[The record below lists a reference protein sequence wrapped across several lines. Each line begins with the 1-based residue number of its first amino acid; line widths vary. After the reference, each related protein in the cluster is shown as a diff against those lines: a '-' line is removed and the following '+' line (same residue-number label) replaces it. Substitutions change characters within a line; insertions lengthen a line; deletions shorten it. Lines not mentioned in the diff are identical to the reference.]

1 MPIAKEGLR
10 EIVAATVVL
19 GALGACGAWLAWPA
33 AIPFAIL
40 WLWVIS
46 FFRDPRR
53 ERHFDL
59 TELCAPADGTVTEV
73 TELETHEEVGA
84 PAVRIGI
91 FLSLFD
97 VHINRA
103 PCSGRV
109 RSLSHRPGTFLDARN
124 PESGR
129 RNESNTMV
137 IDPDGPMP
145 GPVVVRQVAGL
156 AARRIIC
163 NASAGEHLTTG
174 ARFGLIKFGSRTELI
189 IPLVEGTEI
198 EVKVGDKVRAGLSV
212 MARQGVEAAD
222 GYDKTGCGS
231 QTLKCQAVETPNG

>member
-10 EIVAATVVL
+10 EIILATVVL
-19 GALGACGAWLAWPA
+19 GALGAGGAWLAWPV
-33 AIPFAIL
+33 AIPFALL

-46 FFRDPRR
+46 FFRDPKRDC
-53 ERHFDL
+53 HFDV

-73 TELETHEEVGA
+73 TEIETHEEVGA

-97 VHINRA
+97 VHINRV

-109 RSLSHRPGTFLDARN
+109 RSLSHRPGTFLDARK
-124 PESGR
+124 PESGAS
-129 RNESNTMV
+129 NESNTMV
-137 IDPDGPMP
+137 MDPDGSMP

-163 NASAGEHLTTG
+163 HATAGEHLRIG

-189 IPLVEGTEI
+189 IPRRQDTEVK
-198 EVKVGDKVRAGLSV
+198 VKVGDKVRAGLSV
-212 MARQGVEAAD
+212 VARQRVEAAD
-222 GYDKTGCGS
+222 GNDDTSRES
-231 QTLKCQAVETPNG
+231 QTLKCQVVETSDR

>member
-10 EIVAATVVL
+10 EIVLATVVL
-19 GALGACGAWLAWPA
+19 GALGVGGAWFAWPV
-33 AIPFAIL
+33 AIPFALL

-46 FFRDPRR
+46 FFRDPKR
-53 ERHFDL
+53 ERHFAV

-91 FLSLFD
+91 FLSLFN

-109 RSLSHRPGTFLDARN
+109 RSLLHRPGTFLDARN

-137 IDPDGPMP
+137 IDPDGSMP

-163 NASAGEHLTTG
+163 HATAGEHLTIG

-189 IPLVEGTEI
+189 IPRRADTEVK
-198 EVKVGDKVRAGLSV
+198 VKVGDKVRAGLSLV
-212 MARQGVEAAD
+212 ARQGTEAAD
-222 GYDKTGCGS
+222 GYDNTSRGS
-231 QTLKCQAVETPNG
+231 QTLKCQAVETSDR

>member
-19 GALGACGAWLAWPA
+19 GALGAGGAWLAWPA
-33 AIPFAIL
+33 VIPFALL

-46 FFRDPRR
+46 FFRDPKR
-53 ERHFDL
+53 ERHFDV

-73 TELETHEEVGA
+73 TELETHEAVGA

-109 RSLSHRPGTFLDARN
+109 RSLSHRTGTFLDARN

-137 IDPDGPMP
+137 IDPQGSMP

-163 NASAGEHLTTG
+163 HATAGERLTIG

-189 IPLVEGTEI
+189 IPRLQSTEI
-198 EVKVGDKVRAGLSV
+198 KVKVGDKVRAGLSV
-212 MARQGVEAAD
+212 MARQRVEAAD
-222 GYDKTGCGS
+222 GHDKTGHEP
-231 QTLKCQAVETPNG
+231 QMLKSQAVETPNN